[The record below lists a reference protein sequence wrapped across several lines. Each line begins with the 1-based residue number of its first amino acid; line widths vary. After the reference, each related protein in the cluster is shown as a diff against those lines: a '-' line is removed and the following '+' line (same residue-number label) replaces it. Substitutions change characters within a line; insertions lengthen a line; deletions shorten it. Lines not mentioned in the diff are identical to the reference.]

1 MAKYEDVRN
10 WLREKIAD
18 GSFAIHEKIPSENK
32 LAVKFGYSRQTIRQA
47 IRILE
52 TEGILMRVQGS
63 GTYVNQRTART
74 RQAATM
80 RIGVVTTYLDDY
92 IFPGILHGIE
102 DVLSRHHYSITLG
115 ITHNRQTDEENALQQ
130 MISNGVDGLII
141 EGTKSALPNTNELL
155 YNEIINRRLPVVFLN
170 SYYHN
175 FKESYVVMDD
185 VLAGK
190 ISTEALTKKGHIKI
204 GGIFKSDDMQGIKRY
219 EGMQDLMREKQL
231 DLPENSIFWYTTE
244 DLPYLFSGTLD
255 SMILARF
262 SGITGL
268 VCYNDQIAVEM
279 IKLFSRHGIFVP
291 KDISIVSFDNSPL
304 AGSISCGL
312 TSVIYPSREIGQYA
326 AELILKKLACPSCR
340 DCIVLAPKIEQ
351 RSSIRDLRSV

>member
-1 MAKYEDVRN
+1 MAKYEDVHN
-10 WLREKIAD
+10 WLQEKIAD
-18 GSFAIHEKIPSENK
+18 GTFAIHKKIPSENK
-32 LAVKFGYSRQTIRQA
+32 LAAKFGYSRQTIRQA

-52 TEGILMRVQGS
+52 TEGLLYRVQGS
-63 GTYVNQRTART
+63 GTYVSQRIARVQ
-74 RQAATM
+74 QAATM

-102 DVLSRHHYSITLG
+102 DVLSRHHYTITLG

-141 EGTKSALPNTNELL
+141 EGTKSALPNTNEIL
-155 YNEIINRRLPVVFLN
+155 YHEILNRRLPVVFLN
-170 SYYHN
+170 NYYYN
-175 FKESYVVMDD
+175 FKESYVAMDE

-190 ISTEALTKKGHIKI
+190 ISTEALTGKGHTKI

-219 EGMQDLMREKQL
+219 EGMQGFMREKQL
-231 DLPENSIFWYTTE
+231 TLPEDSILWYTTE

-255 SMILARF
+255 SMVLARF

-268 VCYNDQIAVEM
+268 VCYNDQIAMEM
-279 IKLFSRHGIFVP
+279 VKLFSRHGIFVP
-291 KDISIVSFDNSPL
+291 DDISIVSFDNSPL
-304 AGSISCGL
+304 AGTLSCGL

-326 AELILKKLACPSCR
+326 AELILKKIACPSCR
-340 DCIVLAPKIEQ
+340 DCVVLEPEIEQ
-351 RSSIRDLRSV
+351 RSSIRDLRPV